1 MDLRSSR
8 HSNTTGDHTANFYE
22 SNDVF
27 PQSHVIAS
35 VTTLRRHTSSEV
47 AIKTRLVPALFV
59 IASAQVP
66 KTSHAIGP
74 LGSQSE
80 SHQGTQIRHGHSLC
94 LSANHPG
101 SKPPRPRL
109 RHSGALLRHLRN
121 TNRTCPR
128 VQVFHRPDSKSK
140 SNIGL
145 SHSSHSYSTAIAI
158 IRQTSRDFGLQ

>member
-1 MDLRSSR
+1 MVLRSSR
-8 HSNTTGDHTANFYE
+8 HANTTGDRTANLYE
-22 SNDVF
+22 SNDAF
-27 PQSHVIAS
+27 PQSHVIAF
-35 VTTLRRHTSSEV
+35 VTTLRRHTSSELP
-47 AIKTRLVPALFV
+47 IKSRPVPALFV

-66 KTSHAIGP
+66 TTSHAIGP

-128 VQVFHRPDSKSK
+128 VQVFHRPDPKTK
-140 SNIGL
+140 TNIGL
-145 SHSSHSYSTAIAI
+145 SHSSHSHSTAIAI
-158 IRQTSRDFGLQ
+158 TRRTSRDFGL